1 MSNFDLD
8 EDDMNLSL
16 LNDITAVVCSVEE
29 GSSLNEM
36 DSKQRWTSEELL
48 SSCALLLK
56 GEYIPSS
63 VNTSEFCSDEISL
76 VTTPSDMGGNH
87 SLVTT
92 PSEIGKDYSIC
103 TTIAEKLF
111 DDFEKLCFVPN
122 NSSLRDRSS
131 NSSSASSS
139 SLSSSF
145 TSCESIF
152 EELALSEE
160 GMRLHKHEDSPL
172 IYHSCS
178 SLTDLDDLN
187 EAKSEVFLSPTEKPL
202 ITPPTPKRVFDGA
215 DVNGSDKGGSS
226 PYDSVT
232 GNEKE
237 VFFFNPGD
245 DSQGSVEILSTKCPC
260 PKEVNQICNSRYKNI
275 THESHNEKMQHLP
288 SSPKFFTGDGGL
300 VSGGVIEKTI
310 FPSSL
315 PGLEAGTLSAKELDD
330 VTCDLFC
337 LPFEEDKITSSSSL
351 CHYYLSK
358 SSSDGEEK
366 RENENERT
374 IKELCPSLSEVCVK
388 VCDNWPTN
396 IITTVSTSK
405 QRTKIITTDSLSL
418 ISEILA
424 IGSENTETSSTAPTT
439 KTTTTTTTICGET
452 SADVGESYCGF
463 CDYFSYLYFRNYK
476 YFNRDKI
483 ICANK
488 KIPTSVVDMFIE
500 ERKRKDDEC
509 KPHHAVVI
517 SESDGNMFI
526 NNHLPKMFFPNA
538 VGDCNS
544 KCCNDDKS
552 KSDNFSHLRG
562 ETRSSLPG
570 ESVLTPDY
578 VQCKRLSNLFHAVPV
593 LLEYPDYDP
602 ANQECSGETLLMGS
616 RNANECYSSD
626 HHALINCDINDTV
639 NGRFTTIKSNNGHDR
654 KTNLASNMKSNQCQ
668 FFLGSGTVSGSAVS
682 DDFGAVA
689 KHLDVIQIQ
698 ECGEYNDG
706 LFIGEIAF
714 SVYGKILSY
723 PIFIDPVENVNESK
737 DFPFVP
743 EDTHFSL
750 ATGGHDWNLY
760 LDKNELRPV
769 VQVLEGIMA
778 DNTSDDNKDK
788 SCTQQVSTCRLFG
801 FTVSPNKNSKVK
813 SLIPLFNQ
821 KPEPKGTV
829 PCRRS
834 SISTSVPLRR
844 SASFANKNH
853 RFSAACDVEMYRNA
867 HEFLPLK
874 EKTGFDSISGDSNFK
889 VHSVVIN
896 NPVIDNTPS
905 TISAQ
910 HNVLIDESE
919 PLSDIKSKEVISSDK
934 LKPPCVLRSKSDS
947 KIISELNNKRETCR
961 SISLNTSEAECP
973 SNLSRFK
980 GITLVEDQE
989 LSTSEIEA
997 KAFLSS
1003 FLERSMNS
1011 VEKADRNKSSVLNYE
1026 HENALLPNTKNSN
1039 NLNIAMAGSRILS
1052 HISNAE
1058 EILNK
1063 DTTIKTTVSGDD
1075 HHPSELLLTSDVQYG
1090 HKLLLPSSLP
1100 VTSVSELNPSR
1111 RDPSLRDYSNN
1122 INYNPIILTP
1132 STTSL
1137 TYTTSGVIFSA
1148 SSPLPCTSASLI
1160 SSCSVTNV
1168 TPLMTKMSV
1177 LPMVKETPF
1186 SKAPSFE
1193 HSVSSS
1199 IENSENQYSKC
1210 QIGEKN
1216 IEKSN
1221 CLPTKVS
1228 RSSSLKS
1235 KVGSIVTQQETP
1247 SPPPLPTKIS
1257 RSLSLKCKVG
1267 NTVMQQGTTSP
1278 PTPPTKVS
1286 RSSSL
1291 KNKMGNTVMQRG
1303 TPSPPPRR
1311 LSYSTKFPMDVI
1323 CQGRLEEVKRKTAP
1337 PGEYSHF
1344 TDTRSSIWG
1353 SRKHSVGQVKPM
1365 KENYPT
1371 SRSKSA
1377 GRMDFGRTTSYRMTS
1392 PENVDAVEEDR
1403 KNLVEESHT
1412 IFQSVCESPNAP
1424 TSYSNEYETININSI
1439 PKHRLSEVIKE
1450 EPEGDSFQETNISYL
1465 SHPRQETNLVS
1476 ELSNRSQG
1484 LRNNNLLL
1492 SYIDN
1497 LVISL
1502 VNVKTLFPLIH
1513 ESYQKTKSI
1522 CVPEIQHL
1530 GKTVKGKNCSQSPIQ
1545 SAFWEGPTSTL
1556 SHSSTQDTRQ
1566 NIPKHSSFDEESKVR
1581 VESVSETHE
1590 VRKSP
1595 GKSLHNIISPENIFD
1610 NDSLVDLKINQLSEV
1625 VHGKALESSKN
1636 FKTSDSPVRFF
1647 EANESLP
1654 ESELPEAIIE
1664 STCQNVTSTNSSARL
1679 TKKFSRESESPE
1691 FFYSTSETP
1700 FKPNQEE
1707 SLERF
1712 RKSSE
1717 SPDKFY
1723 SIIESLEEPLISR
1736 STQEAQE
1743 NSDSDKFHPKSFSLK
1758 EYMEGLEKDQTES
1771 FSNVASTYTVAENM
1785 PEKASDHYIN
1795 NIQIPQLKSKSPD
1808 TEFDKAPDNIASTS
1822 KCTLGGIVKDVFI
1835 DRLFTSEKITKSPDL
1850 CITSSSAD
1858 SCYKNYETP
1867 SLDISVTNSP
1877 DLKISSRKSPDC
1889 NTRNLADFKISRESD
1904 IITRKNRSPDSYTFI
1919 TEKAGLCQDFRES
1932 PDLVIKS
1939 SQPVSDTRTSRSPE
1953 LDITVRNS
1961 PVLSIR
1967 SSKSPDVSVRTR
1979 KSPDISAR
1987 TKKSPDLIVS
1997 AQKVSEINKNSV
2009 KLFDSFKQTRKS
2021 PDLLISTLNSPSI
2034 FTEHPNSYI
2043 VEKSSLC
2050 PISRVSPEEIGTN
2063 YSLPNATAKESP
2075 CLSGFEKR
2083 KLPDSK
2089 SDNFHCET
2097 IDDTKHAS
2105 TDIELLPIHH
2115 PSTSKGIQLSESIP
2129 IWEVLNLNEKTSGEC
2144 RDEKHEA
2151 SSLSSLDTRFL
2162 IDEQT
2167 LKKLK
2172 PEKDPLN
2179 LAPVSVAPL
2188 PDVAD
2193 VGRFSIKGFGMNVA
2207 SPELGSPDDIE
2218 TVRSVFEVSHH
2229 KTVDLEEQ
2237 SENTNSGIVLKSE
2250 LKIDPQVFLYSSVF
2264 PVDIRKEGRDY
2275 IQANAPTSPLFPPIL
2290 NTNISESPKCPFS
2303 ILPTNA
2309 GEAETDTSTKPL
2321 PFYDE
2326 NIIDFMDSEGDNRDN
2341 ALHLSKDVSKQ
2352 LSDLEESMVTLTKFM
2367 ASSDEYMDC
2376 TNVTDGKS
2384 SILDTKE
2391 VHEYVSSGTVVPK
2404 SSDIGTL
2411 SSTSAG
2417 CSYLPSYFTESTV
2430 VPDVSKPEG
2439 ETRSSSFEHSEG
2451 VYELLTSVS
2460 PSLAGAEV
2468 PYNSSPGPVARRDL
2482 FPLEDDDE
2490 VTPHWHALMEV
2501 NAPDSEDDEPMCYDT
2516 DEDDFE
2522 NMDAEMRRLEEKLK
2536 KFERE
2541 LGGGVSS
2548 EGELVEEERKGAIES
2563 SSKLG
2568 VKTTSKDR
2576 NTSSI
2581 GLLRLRQEDIDV
2593 LRSFSLP
2600 EVYPPVDLLKT
2611 KHLSLLKNEVDILGD
2626 NVDVDEDVGP
2636 TRERQRTFSDSVN
2649 SNNLNIVKRRHRGK
2663 RGERK
2668 CRSLDGKQI
2677 GKQESGLSVTKLS
2690 PNTINNQIPVV
2701 VTEEPPSI
2709 VIEDSY
2715 GIGKKSEDISYI
2727 DDEPEEDSLL
2737 IEGREID
2744 EEDETYGSYSLYS
2757 ESHIDTDLTS
2767 SGHLVGEDLCDG
2779 VIWKEDPE
2787 SEFSLFDCFGLESLL
2802 NHKRPVGEDY
2812 LFFIFE
2818 DDDDDDEDEF
2828 YSSSKENSSPHYV
2841 DGSFLLPVSTDGSYS
2856 ARESPIS
2863 HEDPIQEDIDQSC
2876 RKKRD
2881 ISLVSAFKSSFR
2893 KAAKYLGPVP
2903 PSSSPRGKNLSNSPS
2918 CEVDGLSVKEKELDS
2933 SSMSGSYNVRTG
2945 QVQGSSLND
2954 GDDTYGSGEF
2964 YASPA
2969 LCILTS
2975 DEERGEIPSSIRM
2988 EDNLKIINTH
2998 DPSSLHQS
3006 SNRTP
3011 PPVPPR
3017 KSLLIQNA
3025 ADHIE
3030 IIGRTEKPY
3039 HPPNQNLTPDPT
3051 LKQSSSPPTP
3061 TKFLR
3066 NLTKKTKNLV
3076 NEKSKEIIH
3085 GTIVP
3090 SGGRTDHLGRAE
3102 GNDKS
3107 LTSPHPKVLPEHR
3120 TWLTRGVSGACTKC
3134 VCLLCTSANSFN
3146 PFYLFGSTTSCPELL
3161 HSSINQPPEHC
3172 PGAKTNSGLCLGRE
3186 TSFHAS
3192 SVLQIYPPVSHESCT
3207 GTSLT
3212 SKSSPPPWSSSSSS
3226 STSSSESESLWVPRT
3241 PANYVLYPFVS
3252 IFTDPYATNNASQY
3266 PSVNLFSHLATDD
3279 TNGVPACVKEAI
3291 PSFWNPI
3298 PPSGVSP
3305 SLFNSSFPSAC
3316 RAQRSGGRS
3325 VINKLFHYSASESDI
3340 DS

>member
-1 MSNFDLD
+1 
-8 EDDMNLSL
+8 
-16 LNDITAVVCSVEE
+16 
-29 GSSLNEM
+29 
-36 DSKQRWTSEELL
+36 
-48 SSCALLLK
+48 
-56 GEYIPSS
+56 
-63 VNTSEFCSDEISL
+63 
-76 VTTPSDMGGNH
+76 
-87 SLVTT
+87 
-92 PSEIGKDYSIC
+92 
-103 TTIAEKLF
+103 
-111 DDFEKLCFVPN
+111 
-122 NSSLRDRSS
+122 
-131 NSSSASSS
+131 
-139 SLSSSF
+139 
-145 TSCESIF
+145 
-152 EELALSEE
+152 
-160 GMRLHKHEDSPL
+160 
-172 IYHSCS
+172 
-178 SLTDLDDLN
+178 
-187 EAKSEVFLSPTEKPL
+187 
-202 ITPPTPKRVFDGA
+202 
-215 DVNGSDKGGSS
+215 
-226 PYDSVT
+226 
-232 GNEKE
+232 
-237 VFFFNPGD
+237 
-245 DSQGSVEILSTKCPC
+245 
-260 PKEVNQICNSRYKNI
+260 
-275 THESHNEKMQHLP
+275 
-288 SSPKFFTGDGGL
+288 
-300 VSGGVIEKTI
+300 
-310 FPSSL
+310 
-315 PGLEAGTLSAKELDD
+315 
-330 VTCDLFC
+330 
-337 LPFEEDKITSSSSL
+337 
-351 CHYYLSK
+351 
-358 SSSDGEEK
+358 
-366 RENENERT
+366 
-374 IKELCPSLSEVCVK
+374 
-388 VCDNWPTN
+388 
-396 IITTVSTSK
+396 
-405 QRTKIITTDSLSL
+405 
-418 ISEILA
+418 
-424 IGSENTETSSTAPTT
+424 
-439 KTTTTTTTICGET
+439 
-452 SADVGESYCGF
+452 
-463 CDYFSYLYFRNYK
+463 
-476 YFNRDKI
+476 
-483 ICANK
+483 
-488 KIPTSVVDMFIE
+488 
-500 ERKRKDDEC
+500 
-509 KPHHAVVI
+509 
-517 SESDGNMFI
+517 
-526 NNHLPKMFFPNA
+526 MFFPNA

-689 KHLDVIQIQ
+689 KHLDSVVNIMMD
-698 ECGEYNDG
+698 Y
-706 LFIGEIAF
+706 LLVRLAF

-1063 DTTIKTTVSGDD
+1063 DTTIKTIVSGDD
-1075 HHPSELLLTSDVQYG
+1075 HHPSELVLTSDVQYG
-1090 HKLLLPSSLP
+1090 HKLLFPSSLP
-1100 VTSVSELNPSR
+1100 VTSVSEPNPSE
-1111 RDPSLRDYSNN
+1111 RDPSLLEYSNN

-1137 TYTTSGVIFSA
+1137 TYTTSGVIFSG

-1177 LPMVKETPF
+1177 LPMVKEAPF
-1186 SKAPSFE
+1186 SKAPYFE

-1199 IENSENQYSKC
+1199 IENPENQYSKC
-1210 QIGEKN
+1210 KIGEKN

-1235 KVGSIVTQQETP
+1235 KVGSIVTQQGTP

-1403 KNLVEESHT
+1403 KNLAEESHT
-1412 IFQSVCESPNAP
+1412 IFQSACESPNAP

-1513 ESYQKTKSI
+1513 ESYQKTKNV

-1530 GKTVKGKNCSQSPIQ
+1530 SKTVKGKNCSQSPIQ

-1556 SHSSTQDTRQ
+1556 SHSSSSTQDTRQ
-1566 NIPKHSSFDEESKVR
+1566 NIPKPSSFDEESK
-1581 VESVSETHE
+1581 
-1590 VRKSP
+1590 
-1595 GKSLHNIISPENIFD
+1595 
-1610 NDSLVDLKINQLSEV
+1610 LSEV
-1625 VHGKALESSKN
+1625 VHGKTLESSKN

-1664 STCQNVTSTNSSARL
+1664 STYQNFTSTNPSARL

-1758 EYMEGLEKDQTES
+1758 EYMEGLEEDQTES
-1771 FSNVASTYTVAENM
+1771 FPNVASTYTIAENI

-1795 NIQIPQLKSKSPD
+1795 NIQIHQLKSKQSPD
-1808 TEFDKAPDNIASTS
+1808 TGFDKAPDNNASTS
-1822 KCTLGGIVKDVFI
+1822 KCTLGGIVKDVFL

-1889 NTRNLADFKISRESD
+1889 NTRNLADFKIRRESD
-1904 IITRKNRSPDSYTFI
+1904 IIARKNRSPDSYTFI

-1932 PDLVIKS
+1932 PDLT
-1939 SQPVSDTRTSRSPE
+1939 TRTSRSPE

-2043 VEKSSLC
+2043 LEKSSLC
-2050 PISRVSPEEIGTN
+2050 PIPSVSPEENN

-2075 CLSGFEKR
+2075 SLSGFEKR

-2105 TDIELLPIHH
+2105 TDIELLPIH
-2115 PSTSKGIQLSESIP
+2115 LSNYRRVFLFLKS
-2129 IWEVLNLNEKTSGEC
+2129 LNVNEKTSGEC

-2162 IDEQT
+2162 IDEPT

-2264 PVDIRKEGRDY
+2264 PVDIRKEGSDY
-2275 IQANAPTSPLFPPIL
+2275 IQANAPASSLFSPIL
-2290 NTNISESPKCPFS
+2290 NTNISESPKCLFS

-2309 GEAETDTSTKPL
+2309 GEAETGTSTKPL
-2321 PFYDE
+2321 SFYDE
-2326 NIIDFMDSEGDNRDN
+2326 NIIDFMDSEGENRDN

-2576 NTSSI
+2576 NTSSV

-2690 PNTINNQIPVV
+2690 PDTINNQIPVV

-2709 VIEDSY
+2709 VIE
-2715 GIGKKSEDISYI
+2715 
-2727 DDEPEEDSLL
+2727 
-2737 IEGREID
+2737 
-2744 EEDETYGSYSLYS
+2744 
-2757 ESHIDTDLTS
+2757 
-2767 SGHLVGEDLCDG
+2767 
-2779 VIWKEDPE
+2779 
-2787 SEFSLFDCFGLESLL
+2787 
-2802 NHKRPVGEDY
+2802 
-2812 LFFIFE
+2812 
-2818 DDDDDDEDEF
+2818 
-2828 YSSSKENSSPHYV
+2828 
-2841 DGSFLLPVSTDGSYS
+2841 
-2856 ARESPIS
+2856 
-2863 HEDPIQEDIDQSC
+2863 
-2876 RKKRD
+2876 
-2881 ISLVSAFKSSFR
+2881 
-2893 KAAKYLGPVP
+2893 
-2903 PSSSPRGKNLSNSPS
+2903 
-2918 CEVDGLSVKEKELDS
+2918 
-2933 SSMSGSYNVRTG
+2933 
-2945 QVQGSSLND
+2945 
-2954 GDDTYGSGEF
+2954 
-2964 YASPA
+2964 
-2969 LCILTS
+2969 
-2975 DEERGEIPSSIRM
+2975 
-2988 EDNLKIINTH
+2988 
-2998 DPSSLHQS
+2998 
-3006 SNRTP
+3006 
-3011 PPVPPR
+3011 
-3017 KSLLIQNA
+3017 
-3025 ADHIE
+3025 
-3030 IIGRTEKPY
+3030 
-3039 HPPNQNLTPDPT
+3039 
-3051 LKQSSSPPTP
+3051 
-3061 TKFLR
+3061 
-3066 NLTKKTKNLV
+3066 
-3076 NEKSKEIIH
+3076 
-3085 GTIVP
+3085 
-3090 SGGRTDHLGRAE
+3090 
-3102 GNDKS
+3102 
-3107 LTSPHPKVLPEHR
+3107 
-3120 TWLTRGVSGACTKC
+3120 
-3134 VCLLCTSANSFN
+3134 
-3146 PFYLFGSTTSCPELL
+3146 
-3161 HSSINQPPEHC
+3161 
-3172 PGAKTNSGLCLGRE
+3172 
-3186 TSFHAS
+3186 
-3192 SVLQIYPPVSHESCT
+3192 
-3207 GTSLT
+3207 
-3212 SKSSPPPWSSSSSS
+3212 
-3226 STSSSESESLWVPRT
+3226 
-3241 PANYVLYPFVS
+3241 
-3252 IFTDPYATNNASQY
+3252 
-3266 PSVNLFSHLATDD
+3266 
-3279 TNGVPACVKEAI
+3279 
-3291 PSFWNPI
+3291 
-3298 PPSGVSP
+3298 
-3305 SLFNSSFPSAC
+3305 
-3316 RAQRSGGRS
+3316 
-3325 VINKLFHYSASESDI
+3325 
-3340 DS
+3340 